1 MDRYMSLQLFTSDL
15 QMRGLLALMVVCVA
29 SNFVSCV
36 VTIYSPMDKVL
47 VLSVPH
53 GPRAPSNVSLVCGEA
68 YKDQDVVWKKNGQST
83 RYVGNQLTV
92 RVEEMMAGNFSCH
105 LRRDGSYLN
114 HTLVLVQL
122 NPDNMTVLLEKLPG
136 SSDTQHILCSGNN
149 YSGSFNCRWTKKRE
163 NAAVL
168 LVKAERNSTAIACEV
183 DADGSGVRCNERGC
197 VKQEESHFIDFSVYI
212 YSNARLEKYSRVFF
226 LRDIVIPGRVTNLR
240 LEGERF
246 LWEEPEFWEKPCSF
260 YQLQFEVKRV
270 QHGASCQAFPAL
282 KEKTE
287 ILADK
292 SFPIY
297 KKKPKKYVF
306 CVRAQDKY
314 TGAPWGEYSK
324 LDV

>member
-1 MDRYMSLQLFTSDL
+1 
-15 QMRGLLALMVVCVA
+15 MRGLLALMVVCVA
-29 SNFVSCV
+29 SNFVSCE

-53 GPRAPSNVSLVCGEA
+53 GPQAPSNVSLVCGEA

-122 NPDNMTVLLEKLPG
+122 NPDNETVLLEKLPG
-136 SSDTQHILCSGNN
+136 SSDTQHIQCSGNN
-149 YSGSFNCRWTKKRE
+149 YSGSFNCRWTKTRE

-183 DADGSGVRCNERGC
+183 EADGSGVRCNERGC
-197 VKQEESHFIDFSVYI
+197 VKQEERHFIDFSVYI

-240 LEGERF
+240 LEGEKF
-246 LWEEPEFWEKPCSF
+246 LWEEPEFWERPCSY

-270 QHGASCQAFPAL
+270 QQGASCQGCPAL

-287 ILADK
+287 IMGDK

-314 TGAPWGEYSK
+314 TGAPWGEYSE
-324 LDV
+324 LAV